1 MKINR
6 VCTVF
11 FSPTGGTKRVACAL
25 AEQLAALL
33 GIAAEYF
40 SLTLPEDRQKTLCF
54 GEQDLVI
61 AASPVYA
68 GRLPNKLAPE
78 YARILH
84 GSHTPVVPLC
94 VFGNRSPGDAPREW
108 LLLLENGG
116 FVPVA
121 AASIVSRHAFS
132 DEIGAGR
139 PDKEDLA
146 ALCDFARSIAETLA
160 QPEVKPLDY
169 DRETP
174 LAPYYTPLKTDG
186 TPAKFLKAK
195 PVLLESCTRCGLCAE
210 QCPMGSIDRETLLV
224 SGVCI
229 KCQSCVRV
237 CPSHALRFEDPDFLS
252 HVAMLREHYTAR
264 AENTFLL

>member
-6 VCTVF
+6 ICAVF
-11 FSPTGGTKRVACAL
+11 FSPTGGTKRAACAL

-33 GIAAEYF
+33 GVAAEPF

-54 GEQDLVI
+54 GAQDLVV

-78 YARILH
+78 YARVLH

-146 ALCDFARSIAETLA
+146 ALCDFAHSIAETLA